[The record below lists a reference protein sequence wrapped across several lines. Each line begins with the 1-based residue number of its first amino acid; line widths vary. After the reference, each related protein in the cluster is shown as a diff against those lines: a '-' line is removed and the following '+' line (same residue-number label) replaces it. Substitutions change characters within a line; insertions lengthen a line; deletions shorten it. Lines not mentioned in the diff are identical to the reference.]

1 MPDHDNPQAKSA
13 PAEATPSLAP
23 VSPPPESPEPV
34 SAAPKFSAPVSVE
47 KPVVGQAPGES
58 PPPSPPIADEDEP
71 LDESLPIPQG
81 DQAKAILEALLFSS
95 TSPLSDKR
103 LGRLLNGV
111 AVETVRQLI
120 EQLRAEYSRSG
131 RGITIME
138 VAGGYQFATQAEY
151 SEWIYRL
158 HRHRKRS
165 PLTPAVLETL
175 AIIAYKQPI
184 VRADIEAI
192 RGVDCGGILRQLQD
206 SGLVEIVGRRE
217 VVGRPPLYG
226 TSELFL
232 KTFGLRRLGDLPSLE
247 ELQLLLMRSDES
259 IPGQG
264 DLFPRHEPNAE
275 ESSPAD
281 EAAEADD
288 ADSADLAR
296 PEAESSDKANDIHG
310 STL

>member
-1 MPDHDNPQAKSA
+1 MP
-13 PAEATPSLAP
+13 TPDKP
-23 VSPPPESPEPV
+23 KPSPLPGETN
-34 SAAPKFSAPVSVE
+34 SAPVPVPERDE
-47 KPVVGQAPGES
+47 KPIVGQAPGES
-58 PPPSPPIADEDEP
+58 PPPSSPIADEDEP

-103 LGRLLNGV
+103 LGSLLNGV

-120 EQLRAEYSRSG
+120 EQLRTDYSQSG

-138 VAGGYQFATQAEY
+138 VAGGYQLATQAEF

-247 ELQLLLMRSDES
+247 ELQLLLMRSDQS

-264 DLFPRHEPNAE
+264 DLFPNHEPDAATPDSPDTSLDSFPASADAE
-275 ESSPAD
+275 APAD
-281 EAAEADD
+281 AGDD
-288 ADSADLAR
+288 ASGTAPSGADSGDGDAYDT
-296 PEAESSDKANDIHG
+296 PG
-310 STL
+310 TTL

>member
-1 MPDHDNPQAKSA
+1 MPTPDNPKTSPLPAETNPAPVPA
-13 PAEATPSLAP
+13 PA
-23 VSPPPESPEPV
+23 PERD
-34 SAAPKFSAPVSVE
+34 E
-47 KPVVGQAPGES
+47 KPIVGAAPGES
-58 PPPSPPIADEDEP
+58 PPPSPPIADEEEP

-120 EQLRAEYSRSG
+120 EQLRADYSQSG
-131 RGITIME
+131 RGVTLME
-138 VAGGYQFATQAEY
+138 VAGGYQLATQAEY

-259 IPGQG
+259 IAGQG
-264 DLFPRHEPNAE
+264 DLFPNHKPDAGTPD
-275 ESSPAD
+275 SPDSPDSPRTDPTAD
-281 EAAEADD
+281 ATEAPDD
-288 ADSADLAR
+288 AAGDLSNLV
-296 PEAESSDKANDIHG
+296 SSEVDPGGDTDDTPG
-310 STL
+310 TTL